1 MCVTTKFWPGQASSK
16 FTSQPWRLCP
26 SISNVFEGI
35 VNQYPKSL
43 LNYFYSL
50 FRIQPNKFLQLD
62 SLRSVFSESLP
73 SLCHLVLF
81 ARKLLLL
88 KASQL
93 DRTRRASEQA
103 RRSFLRRAP
112 KHPKLRS
119 CNFAVARSLCGRSA
133 CQATLLEFSQGKLH
147 RADSQTHRGT
157 RTRDPFHNSQGCGG

>member
-1 MCVTTKFWPGQASSK
+1 MSLKALSINIQS
-16 FTSQPWRLCP
+16 LCLTI
-26 SISNVFEGI
+26 SI
-35 VNQYPKSL
+35 
-43 LNYFYSL
+43 
-50 FRIQPNKFLQLD
+50 
-62 SLRSVFSESLP
+62 VFSEFSPTSFCNSTHFASLR

-119 CNFAVARSLCGRSA
+119 CNFAVARSLCGRCA